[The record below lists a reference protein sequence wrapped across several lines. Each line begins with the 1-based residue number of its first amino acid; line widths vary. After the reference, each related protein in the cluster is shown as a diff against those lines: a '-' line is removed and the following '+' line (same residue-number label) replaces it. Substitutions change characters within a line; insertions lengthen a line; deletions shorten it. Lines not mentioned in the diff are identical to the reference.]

1 MIDRAVVVLL
11 SWVTAGA
18 AMPGLAALPTA
29 FAPRVSAQAPGVKA
43 IDDLESYAAYSALLP
58 DAAMLQMRR
67 SMIVIQAEAT
77 TAPQCW
83 PSGPPM
89 ETDWKSNLERLR
101 AENAH
106 ARTILPGF
114 ALSVPYIVLSKAD
127 VKAAFTGD
135 PIDWKPFYNR
145 YPDSAGYLQLSAVGF
160 DADQTKAILYLGHS
174 YNNMGGEYSYHLL
187 QKVAGRWQDTRVPGV
202 NTCASMA

>member
-1 MIDRAVVVLL
+1 MGVA
-11 SWVTAGA
+11 T
-18 AMPGLAALPTA
+18 PGLTVVRGALALSFLVLGVPH
-29 FAPRVSAQAPGVKA
+29 VSAQAADVKP
-43 IDDLESYAAYSALLP
+43 IDDRESYAAYSALLP
-58 DAAMLQMRR
+58 DVAMRQMQR
-67 SMIVIQAEAT
+67 SMVVIQAEAT

-83 PSGPPM
+83 PSGPPI
-89 ETDWKSNLERLR
+89 ETEWKSAFESLR
-101 AENAH
+101 VENAH

-114 ALSVPYIVLSKAD
+114 TLSVRYIVLSKAD
-127 VKAAFTGD
+127 IKAAFTGD
-135 PIDWKPFYNR
+135 PIDWNPFYSR

-187 QKVAGRWQDTRVPGV
+187 RKVAGRWQDTQVPGV